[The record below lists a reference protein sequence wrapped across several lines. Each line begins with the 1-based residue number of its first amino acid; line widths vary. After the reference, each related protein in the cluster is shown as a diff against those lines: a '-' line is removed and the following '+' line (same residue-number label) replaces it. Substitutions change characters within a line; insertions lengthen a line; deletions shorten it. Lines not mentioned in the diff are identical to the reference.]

1 MKIRESI
8 DFVKILNEVK
18 DAKSPK
24 AKQMIMEEHKNNKV
38 LQRILFYTFNPYKRY
53 GITKKTFEKYK
64 PNGAEIDKNMTFYS
78 LLDKLAESNINDS
91 LRMEVVNYLEMF
103 NDEVKEIMKGVLIK
117 DLELGV
123 SATTINK
130 VWPKLIPGFSLQLA
144 ARFENVELH
153 KNEEIFVTEKFDGIR
168 CVCIIENNNPR
179 FFTRQGKEICGL
191 IDIQNDIKNMNQ
203 NNMVLDGELLF
214 SGDYEDSGDQY
225 RKTTKIVNSKSEDKK
240 NIIFHIF
247 DILSV
252 NEFKDGKSEKVY
264 KDRRKQL
271 NDIKETEN
279 VEVAPIL
286 YQGTD
291 HSQVA
296 KVAQQMIDN
305 KREGVMVNRNDVYEC
320 KRTKSL
326 LKVKEFN
333 DADLR
338 VIGYEEGRGENA
350 GKLGAFIIDYKG
362 YPVHVGSGY
371 SKEQRIEYWDNKEDM
386 IGKIIKVKYFEETQN
401 QAGTLSLRF
410 PVFLELRNDKDE
422 VSYE

>member
-333 DADLR
+333 DADLEI
-338 VIGYEEGRGENA
+338 VNYQEGRGENV
-350 GKLGAFIIDYKG
+350 GKLGAFVVKYKNNI
-362 YPVHVGSGY
+362 VNVGSGY
-371 SKEQRIEYWDNKEDM
+371 SKEQREEFWKIKDEL
-386 IGKIIKVKYFEETQN
+386 IGRVIKVKYFEETQN
-401 QAGTLSLRF
+401 SSGLLSLRF
-410 PVFLELRNDKDE
+410 PAFVELREKGKE
-422 VSYE
+422 VSYH

>member
-326 LKVKEFN
+326 LKVKTMN
-333 DADLR
+333 DVDLEI
-338 VIGYEEGRGENA
+338 VGYEEGRGENE
-350 GKLGAFIIDYKG
+350 GRLGAFIVDYKG
-362 YPVHVGSGY
+362 HKVNVGSGY
-371 SKEQRIEYWDNKEDM
+371 SKMQRIEFWKNREM
-386 IGKIIKVKYFEETQN
+386 FIGQIIKVQYFEETQN
-401 QAGTLSLRF
+401 QQGGLSLRF
-410 PVFLELRNDKDE
+410 PVFLELRTDKDE
-422 VSYE
+422 PSYE